1 MSESSAV
8 MTVEAEV
15 GSADVSG
22 DNLTFGDEIEDLTSL
37 EGSQPIEDDNRDDP
51 VSVNEMPIRAFSK
64 STLKGIGSHQGTCS

>member
-51 VSVNEMPIRAFSK
+51 VSVP
-64 STLKGIGSHQGTCS
+64 